1 MVSFI
6 LYRFVLEVK
15 ETNLWQT
22 LNKYI
27 KMDIEQLGTALENL
41 IDYVETEYND
51 DILNALIEEIN
62 GIAGTIDRVNRAIND
77 IEQERI
83 TFGDVS
89 LELEVKLEKLKRKLT
104 LEISRL

>member
-1 MVSFI
+1 M
-6 LYRFVLEVK
+6 E
-15 ETNLWQT
+15 E
-22 LNKYI
+22 
-27 KMDIEQLGTALENL
+27 LGTALENL
-41 IDYVETEYND
+41 IDYVEREYND

-62 GIAGTIDRVNRAIND
+62 GIAGTIDRLNRAIND
-77 IEQERI
+77 IEQERT

>member
-1 MVSFI
+1 
-6 LYRFVLEVK
+6 
-15 ETNLWQT
+15 
-22 LNKYI
+22 
-27 KMDIEQLGTALENL
+27 MDIEQLGTALENL
-41 IDYVETEYND
+41 IDYAETEYND
-51 DILNALIEEIN
+51 DILNSLIEEIN
-62 GIAGTIDRVNRAIND
+62 SIAGTIDRVNRAIND

>member
-1 MVSFI
+1 M
-6 LYRFVLEVK
+6 E
-15 ETNLWQT
+15 
-22 LNKYI
+22 
-27 KMDIEQLGTALENL
+27 EQLGTALENL

-62 GIAGTIDRVNRAIND
+62 SIAGTIDRVNRAIND

-104 LEISRL
+104 IEISRL

>member
-1 MVSFI
+1 M
-6 LYRFVLEVK
+6 E
-15 ETNLWQT
+15 E
-22 LNKYI
+22 
-27 KMDIEQLGTALENL
+27 LGTALENL
-41 IDYVETEYND
+41 IDYAETEYND
-51 DILNALIEEIN
+51 DILNSLIEEIN

-77 IEQERI
+77 IEQERN

>member
-1 MVSFI
+1 M
-6 LYRFVLEVK
+6 E
-15 ETNLWQT
+15 
-22 LNKYI
+22 
-27 KMDIEQLGTALENL
+27 EQLGTALENL

-62 GIAGTIDRVNRAIND
+62 SIAGTIDRVNRAIND

-83 TFGDVS
+83 TFGDIS

-104 LEISRL
+104 IEISRL

>member
-1 MVSFI
+1 M
-6 LYRFVLEVK
+6 E
-15 ETNLWQT
+15 
-22 LNKYI
+22 
-27 KMDIEQLGTALENL
+27 EQLGTALENL

-51 DILNALIEEIN
+51 DILNSLIEELN

-77 IEQERI
+77 IEQERN

>member
-1 MVSFI
+1 M
-6 LYRFVLEVK
+6 E
-15 ETNLWQT
+15 
-22 LNKYI
+22 
-27 KMDIEQLGTALENL
+27 EQLGTALENL
-41 IDYVETEYND
+41 IDYAETEYND
-51 DILNALIEEIN
+51 DILNSLIEEIN

-77 IEQERI
+77 IEQERN

>member
-1 MVSFI
+1 VADF
-6 LYRFVLEVK
+6 
-15 ETNLWQT
+15 
-22 LNKYI
+22 KYI

-77 IEQERI
+77 IEQERF

>member
-1 MVSFI
+1 
-6 LYRFVLEVK
+6 
-15 ETNLWQT
+15 
-22 LNKYI
+22 
-27 KMDIEQLGTALENL
+27 MDIEQLGTALENL

-51 DILNALIEEIN
+51 DILNSLIEEIN

>member
-1 MVSFI
+1 MDLII

-41 IDYVETEYND
+41 IDYAETEYND
-51 DILNALIEEIN
+51 DILNSLIEEIN

>member
-1 MVSFI
+1 VADF
-6 LYRFVLEVK
+6 
-15 ETNLWQT
+15 
-22 LNKYI
+22 NKLI
-27 KMDIEQLGTALENL
+27 MEELGTALENL
-41 IDYVETEYND
+41 IDYAETEYND
-51 DILNALIEEIN
+51 DILNSLIEEIN

-77 IEQERI
+77 IEQERN

>member
-1 MVSFI
+1 M
-6 LYRFVLEVK
+6 E
-15 ETNLWQT
+15 
-22 LNKYI
+22 
-27 KMDIEQLGTALENL
+27 EQLGTALENL

>member
-1 MVSFI
+1 MADF
-6 LYRFVLEVK
+6 
-15 ETNLWQT
+15 
-22 LNKYI
+22 KYI
-27 KMDIEQLGTALENL
+27 LMEEQLGTALENL

-51 DILNALIEEIN
+51 DILNSLIEEIN

-77 IEQERI
+77 IEQERT

>member
-1 MVSFI
+1 MADF
-6 LYRFVLEVK
+6 
-15 ETNLWQT
+15 
-22 LNKYI
+22 KYI
-27 KMDIEQLGTALENL
+27 LMEEQLGTALENL

-62 GIAGTIDRVNRAIND
+62 GIAGTIDRLNRAIND
-77 IEQERI
+77 IEQERT

>member
-1 MVSFI
+1 
-6 LYRFVLEVK
+6 
-15 ETNLWQT
+15 
-22 LNKYI
+22 
-27 KMDIEQLGTALENL
+27 MDIEQLGTALENL
-41 IDYVETEYND
+41 IDYAETEYND

>member
-1 MVSFI
+1 
-6 LYRFVLEVK
+6 
-15 ETNLWQT
+15 
-22 LNKYI
+22 
-27 KMDIEQLGTALENL
+27 MDIEQLGTALENL

-62 GIAGTIDRVNRAIND
+62 SIAGTIDRVNRAIND

>member
-1 MVSFI
+1 
-6 LYRFVLEVK
+6 
-15 ETNLWQT
+15 
-22 LNKYI
+22 
-27 KMDIEQLGTALENL
+27 MDIEQLGTALENL
-41 IDYVETEYND
+41 IDYAETEYND
-51 DILNALIEEIN
+51 DILNSLIEEIN

>member
-1 MVSFI
+1 MADF
-6 LYRFVLEVK
+6 
-15 ETNLWQT
+15 
-22 LNKYI
+22 KYI

-41 IDYVETEYND
+41 IDYAETEYND
-51 DILNALIEEIN
+51 DILSSLIEEIN

>member
-1 MVSFI
+1 M
-6 LYRFVLEVK
+6 E
-15 ETNLWQT
+15 
-22 LNKYI
+22 
-27 KMDIEQLGTALENL
+27 EQLGTALENL

-83 TFGDVS
+83 TFGDIS

>member
-1 MVSFI
+1 
-6 LYRFVLEVK
+6 
-15 ETNLWQT
+15 
-22 LNKYI
+22 
-27 KMDIEQLGTALENL
+27 MDIEQLGTALENL

-62 GIAGTIDRVNRAIND
+62 TIAGTIDRVNRAIND

>member
-1 MVSFI
+1 MADF
-6 LYRFVLEVK
+6 
-15 ETNLWQT
+15 
-22 LNKYI
+22 KYI
-27 KMDIEQLGTALENL
+27 LMEEQLGTALENL
-41 IDYVETEYND
+41 INYAETEYND

-62 GIAGTIDRVNRAIND
+62 GIAGTIDRVNIAIND

>member
-1 MVSFI
+1 VADF
-6 LYRFVLEVK
+6 
-15 ETNLWQT
+15 
-22 LNKYI
+22 NKLI
-27 KMDIEQLGTALENL
+27 MEELGTALENL
-41 IDYVETEYND
+41 IDYVEREYND

-62 GIAGTIDRVNRAIND
+62 GIAGTIDRLNRAIND
-77 IEQERI
+77 IEQERT